1 MQGECFWGR
10 GSGGGIKNGWDG
22 YEGGERENWLT

>member
-1 MQGECFWGR
+1 MSVSGAEVV
-10 GSGGGIKNGWDG
+10 GGGIKNGWDG